1 MADGSRA
8 EGRRAEG
15 KSRADAVAAML
26 GRIDRTISEPEDGF
40 PHFADPNTGVWTR
53 SPAGDWTG
61 GFWVGQLWLA
71 AWLTGERRYHDE
83 ALSWAEKLRPRASSE
98 TVFRGFIFW
107 YGAAIGAILTGDD
120 EARRIA
126 LEGAAGLAQLYDPV
140 ARAIPLGPTAEEAS
154 SVGRTEANIDGV
166 PGGTPLLAW
175 ASANGGRP
183 SLMEMALAHA
193 ERHIE
198 LCVRDDGSVCQS
210 ASFDPA
216 TGALI
221 RRYTHKGIHDDST
234 WTRAQAWAMLGFA
247 QAMSYAPERFA
258 VVATRVANW
267 WLDRL
272 PRDGVAYWD
281 FDAPR
286 GRGTERDT
294 SGTAIA
300 GAALLKLAALLP
312 DRADEYRTVAE
323 AMFDAMIARH
333 LTPVES
339 GDRRPVG
346 ILTDGCYNR
355 RIGLATQAELVWG
368 DYFLFESLLV
378 LEGRLDPALT

>member
-1 MADGSRA
+1 MAEGSRV
-8 EGRRAEG
+8 EGGHPEA
-15 KSRADAVAAML
+15 KTRADALVAML
-26 GRIDRTISEPEDGF
+26 ARIDRTVSEPEEGF
-40 PHFADPNTGVWTR
+40 PHFADPDTGVWTR

-71 AWLTGERRYHDE
+71 ERLTGQRRYHE
-83 ALSWAEKLRPRASSE
+83 QALLWAERLRPRASSE
-98 TVFRGFIFW
+98 TVFRGFMFW
-107 YGAAIGAILTGDD
+107 YGAAIGAILSGDE

-140 ARAIPLGPTAEEAS
+140 TRVIPLGATAEEAT

-175 ASANGGRP
+175 ASASGGP
-183 SLMEMALAHA
+183 SSLMEMALAHA

-198 LCVRDDGSVCQS
+198 LCVRADGSVCQS
-210 ASFDPA
+210 ASFDPS
-216 TGALI
+216 TGAVL

-247 QAMSYAPERFA
+247 QAMPYAPERFA
-258 VVATRVANW
+258 SVARRVADW

-281 FDAPR
+281 FDAPP
-286 GRGTERDT
+286 GIGTERDT

-300 GAALLKLAALLP
+300 AAALLKLAVLLP
-312 DRADEYRTVAE
+312 ERTTEYRASAE
-323 AMFDAMIARH
+323 AMVDAMIARH

-368 DYFLFESLLV
+368 DYFLFESLLA